1 MLQLAQIT
9 AATSTVRYF
18 TPTSMDLEITGFKVS
33 DLPRGSQL
41 ALWSIRKWVQGQT
54 KTSALETLQKAY
66 QMAGIPDGFSHLNE
80 FMALLARISMRPV
93 RVSRPCA
100 KLMSA
105 DEVLLLGTLR
115 SLQTGNTVAAS
126 QRLGRIVTRSL
137 RAVICK
143 SAAAYTYELKTAGL
157 IITQITTLRLVTT
170 NNSQKPAQKDQK
182 DQPDNSEGTQRT
194 GH

>member
-1 MLQLAQIT
+1 MLQLAQTT
-9 AATSTVRYF
+9 ATTSTVRYF
-18 TPTSMDLEITGFKVS
+18 TPTSMDREVTGFKVS

-66 QMAGIPDGFSHLNE
+66 QMAGIPGGFSQINE

-93 RVSRPCA
+93 RVLRPCA
-100 KLMSA
+100 KFMSA

-115 SLQTGNTVAAS
+115 SLQTENNAAAS
-126 QRLGRIVTRSL
+126 QRLGRIVPQSL
-137 RAVICK
+137 RAVICRT
-143 SAAAYTYELKTAGL
+143 AVAYTHQLKTAGL
-157 IITQITTLRLVTT
+157 MISQITTLSVVAT
-170 NNSQKPAQKDQK
+170 NDSQKQSQKNQLGKSK
-182 DQPDNSEGTQRT
+182 DTQRT